1 MTLGSLVVL
10 ALIVFVSGLA
20 GGFLNALRTDNGN
33 VGPTTVPLSGA
44 AGVAGAGGAE
54 QQQQSDDAGAAGAGA
69 NGQQQPP
76 APPAPPAGW
85 RPGLVLNSLT
95 GGVAAVLSWAL
106 YGPLAGINVLNLS
119 EATQE
124 YAMTLAA
131 IGGAFFVGFGGARW
145 LSAEADKRILQT
157 SNTVMGDAAGTAGD
171 NAAGVSGNAAEVSRN
186 AVEVANKAAAVA
198 TDAAAA
204 TQDPQL
210 QAAAQQVIDQA
221 TAIKGQ
227 AQEARGQAQEIQGQ
241 SQQLK
246 EMAERVKVAE
256 SPAKVL
262 NIVQRSAQAVG

>member
-1 MTLGSLVVL
+1 MTLGSLGIL
-10 ALIVFVSGLA
+10 AVIVFVSGLA

-33 VGPTTVPLSGA
+33 VGPTTVPLGGA
-44 AGVAGAGGAE
+44 AGAAGAGGAE
-54 QQQQSDDAGAAGAGA
+54 QQ
-69 NGQQQPP
+69 P
-76 APPAPPAGW
+76 PPAGW

-106 YGPLAGINVLNLS
+106 YGPLAGINVLNPS

-171 NAAGVSGNAAEVSRN
+171 NAAGVSGNAAEVSSN

-221 TAIKGQ
+221 TAIKDQ

-246 EMAERVKVAE
+246 DMAERVKVAE